1 MMTFKTYLRKT
12 TMSRIATFFTILCC
26 FTFSSAYGLENVNGV
41 QITPLLKTTTSWNG
55 APIQYPTGQA
65 EISGM
70 TITIA
75 PGVESGWHTHPAPS
89 FGVVL
94 EGELDIMLKTGET
107 KHIKAGDSIVE
118 VVNTLHTSKNNGHVP
133 VKLIVFYAGA
143 VGQKLTVKENAPH

>member
-1 MMTFKTYLRKT
+1 MNKQKLIFAILLTTFKL
-12 TMSRIATFFTILCC
+12 SNAF
-26 FTFSSAYGLENVNGV
+26 ALENVDGI

-55 APIQYPTGQA
+55 APIQYPEGQA
-65 EISGM
+65 EITGV

-94 EGELDIMLKTGET
+94 EGEVDIYLKNGET
-107 KHIKAGDSIVE
+107 KHLKTGDSIVE
-118 VVNTLHTSKNNGHVP
+118 VVNTLHTSKNNGSVP

-143 VGQKLTVKENAPH
+143 VGQKLTAKENEPH

>member
-1 MMTFKTYLRKT
+1 MQIQKIIFIGILSIMTACNAF
-12 TMSRIATFFTILCC
+12 A
-26 FTFSSAYGLENVNGV
+26 LENVGGI

-55 APIQYPTGQA
+55 AQIQYPEGQA
-65 EISGM
+65 EITGV

-94 EGELDIMLKTGET
+94 DGELDIYLKNGET
-107 KHIKAGDSIVE
+107 KHLKVGDSIVE
-118 VVNTLHTSKNNGHVP
+118 VVNTLHTSKNNGSVP

-143 VGQKLTVKENAPH
+143 VGQKLTVKETESNY

>member
-1 MMTFKTYLRKT
+1 MNTHK
-12 TMSRIATFFTILCC
+12 ILLSALCSL
-26 FTFSSAYGLENVNGV
+26 TLFSNVFALENVSGI

-55 APIQYPTGQA
+55 APIQYPEGQA
-65 EISGM
+65 EITGM

-75 PGVESGWHTHPAPS
+75 PGVVSGWHTHPAPS

-107 KHIKAGDSIVE
+107 KHLKPGDSIVE
-118 VVNTLHTSKNNGHVP
+118 VVNTLHNSKNNGNVP

-143 VGQKLTVKENAPH
+143 VGQKLTVKENEQH

>member
-1 MMTFKTYLRKT
+1 MNLQKFLL
-12 TMSRIATFFTILCC
+12 SIFSILLI
-26 FTFSSAYGLENVNGV
+26 FSNAFALENVGGI

-55 APIQYPTGQA
+55 APIQYPEGQA
-65 EISGM
+65 EITGV

-94 EGELDIMLKTGET
+94 EGELDIYLKTGET
-107 KHIKAGDSIVE
+107 KHLKVGDSIVE
-118 VVNTLHTSKNNGHVP
+118 VVNTMHTSKNNGSVP

-143 VGQKLTVKENAPH
+143 VGQKLTVKETESNY

>member
-1 MMTFKTYLRKT
+1 MTTQKLLFITYL
-12 TMSRIATFFTILCC
+12 SLL
-26 FTFSSAYGLENVNGV
+26 TFSNAFALENVSGI

-55 APIQYPTGQA
+55 APIQYPGGQA
-65 EISGM
+65 EITGV

-107 KHIKAGDSIVE
+107 KHLKAGDSIVE
-118 VVNTLHTSKNNGHVP
+118 VVNTLHTSKNNGNVP

-143 VGQKLTVKENAPH
+143 AGQKLTVKENEQH

>member
-1 MMTFKTYLRKT
+1 MNLQKLLP
-12 TMSRIATFFTILCC
+12 SIFFTLL
-26 FTFSSAYGLENVNGV
+26 TFSNAFALDNVSGI

-55 APIQYPTGQA
+55 TPIQYPEGQA
-65 EISGM
+65 EITGV

-107 KHIKAGDSIVE
+107 KHLKVGIPLLRSSIRCTPAKIMAAWLL
-118 VVNTLHTSKNNGHVP
+118 NLLCFMLARWGKN
-133 VKLIVFYAGA
+133 
-143 VGQKLTVKENAPH
+143 